1 VEATGVS
8 GGYRRAVRD
17 REVGQQA
24 PLLSRRLRRRD
35 LVLLDGLAAAGY
47 ALTLLGAVHGQAP
60 GAPGWAARL
69 AVAGTA
75 LPLPLRRRWP
85 VPVCLVVI
93 GAAAAALA
101 GGVVRDAPLL
111 PLLAVAFALYPVAV
125 TLPRPRREPT
135 TLIGVL
141 TVVGLISGPMAGTPQ
156 RDGRSAGLVLTGL
169 AVIGGGWTVGRAVR
183 ERRQSAA
190 QAAERRTEQAVAE
203 ERLRLAR
210 ELHDVVSH
218 TLSLI
223 GVKAAIANHV
233 ADTRPDEVRDA
244 LRVIETTSRD
254 ALTEM
259 RQMLGVL
266 RADPPVAELRPAPG
280 LAELAELAD
289 RATQAG
295 VRVDLQV
302 RGVDRLPRGVELS
315 VYRIVQ
321 EAVTNVVKHAAP
333 ARCRVAVTGTA
344 EGVRVEISDDGPGP
358 RSPGRAG
365 HGLIGMR
372 ERVAMHGGEF
382 AAGPGRHG
390 GFTVSAV
397 LSCRPDE
404 PAAVPGPAAEP
415 ARARNPPPTRPVPP
429 GVGSAATPAAG
440 RSAGSRA

>member
-1 VEATGVS
+1 MHDPEA
-8 GGYRRAVRD
+8 R
-17 REVGQQA
+17 QLP
-24 PLLSRRLRRRD
+24 PLLSRRLRRRE
-35 LVLLDGLAAAGY
+35 LVLLDGLAAAAY

-60 GAPGWAARL
+60 GGPGWAARL

-85 VPVCLVVI
+85 VPVCLVVT

-101 GGVVRDAPLL
+101 AGVVRDAPLL
-111 PLLAVAFALYPVAV
+111 PVLAVAFALYPVAV
-125 TLPRPRREPT
+125 AAPRPRREPT

-141 TVVGLISGPMAGTPQ
+141 TVIGLVGGPMAAPS
-156 RDGRSAGLVLTGL
+156 RPEDGSAGLVLTGL
-169 AVIGGGWTVGRAVR
+169 AIVGGGWTVGRAVR
-183 ERRQSAA
+183 ERRQYTARA
-190 QAAERRTEQAVAE
+190 IEQRTEQAVAE

-233 ADTRPDEVRDA
+233 ADARPDEVRDA

-259 RQMLGVL
+259 RHMLGVL
-266 RADPPVAELRPAPG
+266 RADRPAAELRPAPG
-280 LAELAELAD
+280 LAGLTELGN
-289 RATQAG
+289 RAAQAG
-295 VRVDLQV
+295 VRVDLDV

-321 EAVTNVVKHAAP
+321 EAVTNVVRHAGP

-344 EGVRVEISDDGPGP
+344 DAVRIEVTDDGH
-358 RSPGRAG
+358 GRRPAGRPG

-382 AAGPGRHG
+382 AAGPGPHG
-390 GFTVSAV
+390 GFAVTAV
-397 LSCRPDE
+397 LPCPPAERPAGQPAGQRATQPARE
-404 PAAVPGPAAEP
+404 PA
-415 ARARNPPPTRPVPP
+415 
-429 GVGSAATPAAG
+429 
-440 RSAGSRA
+440 